1 MNGENAREVFDRK
14 MTEEYNLLQKYFIQI
29 CFIQIDLNET
39 NLN

>member
-14 MTEEYNLLQKYFIQI
+14 LTEEYNLFQKNFIQI
-29 CFIQIDLNET
+29 DFIQIDLNEI

>member
-14 MTEEYNLLQKYFIQI
+14 LTEEYNFIQKYFIQI
-29 CFIQIDLNET
+29 DFIQIDLNEI